1 LQNLAAIPILLGRR
15 IDAVSASR
23 EASSAC
29 RERRRKCRR
38 ATRPDNQLCVAS
50 PQDFKNNSS
59 PPHEVSEPAASSN
72 LQIDSGGAERSPQL
86 ASARSLISRKNVM
99 DAL

>member
-1 LQNLAAIPILLGRR
+1 LAAIPIPLGRR
-15 IDAVSASR
+15 IDGVSASR
-23 EASSAC
+23 EASSTC
-29 RERRRKCRR
+29 RARRRKCRR
-38 ATRPDNQLCVAS
+38 ATRPDNQLCIAS

-59 PPHEVSEPAASSN
+59 PHEVSEPAASSN

-86 ASARSLISRKNVM
+86 ASARSRIDRKNVM